1 MENEG
6 ISREMKIECVLL
18 FLMLHLQKNGEIL
31 YQLQYFGCAT
41 RLNYNIWS
49 AKSQLNLF
57 GKRGNKIEN

>member
-1 MENEG
+1 M
-6 ISREMKIECVLL
+6 CVIV
-18 FLMLHLQKNGEIL
+18 FYVTFTENGEIL

-57 GKRGNKIEN
+57 EKRGNKIEN